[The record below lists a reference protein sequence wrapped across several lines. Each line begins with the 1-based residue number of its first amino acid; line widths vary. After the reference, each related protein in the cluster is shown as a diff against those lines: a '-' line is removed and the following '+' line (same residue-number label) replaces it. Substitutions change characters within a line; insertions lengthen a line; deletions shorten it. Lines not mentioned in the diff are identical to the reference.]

1 MAVAT
6 AEPLTVEPL
15 QGAGDTGWLTAHKEA
30 NNMGEKKTSRFK
42 RADCSNELT

>member
-30 NNMGEKKTSRFK
+30 NNMGEKKK
-42 RADCSNELT
+42 RVGSNVPIVAMN